1 MLLRVLF
8 VTKGRCLRTFDKIK
22 FVGYAF
28 QIEMKYRT
36 FVKFSIVEVPIILQT
51 EPKESKMSNSII
63 VEAVLEL
70 FHCD

>member
-8 VTKGRCLRTFDKIK
+8 VTKGGAENIGIDKIK

-36 FVKFSIVEVPIILQT
+36 FVKFSIVEV
-51 EPKESKMSNSII
+51 
-63 VEAVLEL
+63 L
-70 FHCD
+70 FFTRQRRI